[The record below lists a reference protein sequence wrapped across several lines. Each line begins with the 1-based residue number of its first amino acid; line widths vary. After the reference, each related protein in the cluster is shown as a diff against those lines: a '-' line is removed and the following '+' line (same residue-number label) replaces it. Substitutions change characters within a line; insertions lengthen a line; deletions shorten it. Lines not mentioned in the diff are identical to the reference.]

1 MKKIFCMLAAF
12 IFLTG
17 CGETGELLNTPT
29 KKVEMFL
36 GNYQTLNSNVLEQLD
51 DIIEKDMTF
60 DDTQKETYRDLMK
73 NHYKNLTY
81 EIKDEI
87 IDGDM
92 ATVTVEI
99 EVTDY
104 SKIMNEAEQYKTENK
119 EQFNDEAGEYN
130 ETLFN
135 DYRLGKLKEAEE
147 RVKYTIDFTLTK
159 VNEDWELDELTDE
172 QEAKIHGLY
181 TY

>member
-1 MKKIFCMLAAF
+1 MKRLFCMFAAF
-12 IFLTG
+12 TLLTG
-17 CGETGELLNTPT
+17 CGEEMLNTPT

-36 GNYQTLNSNVLEQLD
+36 GNYQTLDSNVLEQLD
-51 DIIEKDMTF
+51 DIIETEVTF
-60 DDTQKETYRDLMK
+60 DDSQKETYRDIMK

-81 EIKDEI
+81 EVKDEL
-87 IDGDM
+87 IDGDT

-104 SKIMNEAEQYKTENK
+104 SKIMNEAEQYKTENNT
-119 EQFNDEAGEYN
+119 EFNNEAGEYD

-135 DYRLGKLKEAEE
+135 DYRLGKLQEANE

-159 VNEDWELDELTDE
+159 IDEEWELDTLTDE